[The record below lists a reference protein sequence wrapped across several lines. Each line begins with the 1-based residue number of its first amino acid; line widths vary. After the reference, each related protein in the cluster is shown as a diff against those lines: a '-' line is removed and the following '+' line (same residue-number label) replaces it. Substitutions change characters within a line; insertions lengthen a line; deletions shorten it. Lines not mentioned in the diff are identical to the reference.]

1 MFLSENIV
9 KIALTV
15 QYYFTHFYL
24 FFYSSTFTLGAQD
37 HFNNMLDV
45 KGSKFTYL
53 VPSNEAWENI
63 QGEMAST
70 WKVLFNGDFGYQV
83 KYAIFQRID
92 LRILSCCQFE

>member
-1 MFLSENIV
+1 MFLSEN
-9 KIALTV
+9 KNCFALFNIILLISI
-15 QYYFTHFYL
+15 YFH
-24 FFYSSTFTLGAQD
+24 SSTFTLGAQD

-83 KYAIFQRID
+83 KLQYFEIFIYGC
-92 LRILSCCQFE
+92 L

>member
-1 MFLSENIV
+1 MVFNN
-9 KIALTV
+9 
-15 QYYFTHFYL
+15 YFFSRFYL

-83 KYAIFQRID
+83 KLQY
-92 LRILSCCQFE
+92 FE

>member
-1 MFLSENIV
+1 MKVLLLNN
-9 KIALTV
+9 
-15 QYYFTHFYL
+15 YFFHRFYL

-83 KYAIFQRID
+83 KLQY
-92 LRILSCCQFE
+92 FE